1 MPEHTTIALS
11 GKGGV
16 GKTTVAALLV
26 KVLIDKGNGAIF
38 TVDADPNS
46 CLADYLGVE
55 VENTIGGIREETQQN
70 ITAIPPGMTKE
81 RWINYRIQECLV
93 ESKGMDL
100 IEMGRSEGPGCYCY
114 VNNLLRDYQ
123 DSMQKNYRY
132 TIIDNEAGM
141 EHLSR
146 RTTRSIDH
154 LLIVSDL
161 SVPGLKA
168 ASRIRDLTGELKL
181 VKNHMNLFL
190 NKAEE
195 SVMKERSGLINET
208 GLHVAGNMP
217 SDPLLGN
224 LGITY
229 NSLMDIPED
238 SSALKAVQDLVSTM
252 GL

>member
-1 MPEHTTIALS
+1 MPENITIALS

-26 KVLIDKGNGAIF
+26 KVLKDRGNGAVF
-38 TVDADPNS
+38 AVDADPNS

-55 VENTIGGIREETQQN
+55 MGNTIGGIREETQQN
-70 ITAIPPGMTKE
+70 IDAIPAGMTKE

-100 IEMGRSEGPGCYCY
+100 IVMGRSEGPGCYCY

-123 DSMQKNYRY
+123 DSMQRNYRY

-146 RTTRSIDH
+146 RTTRSIDY

-168 ASRIRDLTGELKL
+168 ASRISDLSGELKL
-181 VKNHMNLFL
+181 VKTHMKLFL

-195 SVMKERSGLINET
+195 SVIKERSDLINET
-208 GLHVAGNMP
+208 GLQIAGNMP

-229 NSLMDIPED
+229 KSLMDIPED
-238 SSALKAVQDLVSTM
+238 SVALKAVKDLVASM
-252 GL
+252 EL